1 MKKRSQCP
9 TPPQTKSN
17 NRRYRNKRPS
27 FRPDPE
33 HWTRKSSHG
42 WKAKVSYETE
52 DDAWEWLNQ
61 QPRLRAQG
69 YKVYRCR
76 VCQKWHIGHTKDD
89 E

>member
-1 MKKRSQCP
+1 M
-9 TPPQTKSN
+9 KSN
-17 NRRYRNKRPS
+17 NRRYRNKRPP

-33 HWTRKSSHG
+33 HWTRVSQHG
-42 WKAKVSYETE
+42 WKAKVAYDTGEL
-52 DDAWEWLNQ
+52 AWEWLNQ